1 MVSDKPFEF
10 TTYARSRMQARSLTE
25 NHASFCIFHH
35 DHTYVVKGIKAWVC
49 KLPDGRTMKVKT
61 KENTTNLII
70 IDVFT
75 FN

>member
-1 MVSDKPFEF
+1 MVSGKPFEF

-25 NHASFCIFHH
+25 NYVLFCISHH
-35 DHTYVVKGIKAWVC
+35 NDTYVVKGIKAWIC

-61 KENTTNLII
+61 KETTTNLII

-75 FN
+75 YK